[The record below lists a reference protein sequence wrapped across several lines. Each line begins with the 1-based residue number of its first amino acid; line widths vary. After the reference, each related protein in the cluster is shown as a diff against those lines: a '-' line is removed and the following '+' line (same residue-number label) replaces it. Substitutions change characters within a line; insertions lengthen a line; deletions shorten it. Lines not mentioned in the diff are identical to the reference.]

1 MAILT
6 SQRSIS
12 LKWQLHLL
20 SVLQSVDLIVLLL
33 DLQLQPLPLVGE
45 GQPLLPEFNFFDNQ
59 VLEGIQ
65 GFICKS

>member
-45 GQPLLPEFNFFDNQ
+45 GQPLLPELNFFDNQ